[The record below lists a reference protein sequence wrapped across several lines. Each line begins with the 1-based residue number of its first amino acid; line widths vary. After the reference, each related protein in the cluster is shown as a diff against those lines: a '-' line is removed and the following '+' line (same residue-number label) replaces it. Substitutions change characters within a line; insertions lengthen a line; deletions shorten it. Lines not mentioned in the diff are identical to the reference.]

1 MLAEARTGRTMPF
14 VVEHQ
19 GIFVGQI
26 NVSDIT
32 YGSLR
37 GCHFGYWIDE
47 SASNKRVMTT
57 AAALVTDHL
66 LQTLQL
72 HRIEIAVRPENIP
85 SNRLAIR
92 LGYTFEGV
100 RPSFL
105 HINRKWCDHNIYVMM
120 PDTISGT
127 VLEHISS

>member
-1 MLAEARTGRTMPF
+1 
-14 VVEHQ
+14 
-19 GIFVGQI
+19 
-26 NVSDIT
+26 
-32 YGSLR
+32 
-37 GCHFGYWIDE
+37 
-47 SASNKRVMTT
+47 MTT

-100 RPSFL
+100 RPAFL
-105 HINRKWCDHNIYVMM
+105 HINRQWRDHNIYVMM

-127 VLEHISS
+127 VINHIFN